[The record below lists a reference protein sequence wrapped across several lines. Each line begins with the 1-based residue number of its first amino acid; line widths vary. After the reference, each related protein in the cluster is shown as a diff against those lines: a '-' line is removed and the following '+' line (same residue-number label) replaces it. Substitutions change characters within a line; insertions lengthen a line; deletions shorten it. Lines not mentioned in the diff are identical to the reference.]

1 MKDFIKE
8 PKYEQDFPE
17 EGDWN
22 WKTVTLNTPNNP
34 NYHNKKIVG
43 VLLHEGSF
51 VINGVHF
58 DKEEVGKVEDDPLSF
73 NHLKEL

>member
-8 PKYEQDFPE
+8 SKYEQDFPE
-17 EGDWN
+17 EVDWN

-43 VLLHEGSF
+43 VLLHDGSF
-51 VINGVHF
+51 VVNGVHF
-58 DKEEVGKVEDDPLSF
+58 DKEEVGSAETYPPRCDNS
-73 NHLKEL
+73 KEL